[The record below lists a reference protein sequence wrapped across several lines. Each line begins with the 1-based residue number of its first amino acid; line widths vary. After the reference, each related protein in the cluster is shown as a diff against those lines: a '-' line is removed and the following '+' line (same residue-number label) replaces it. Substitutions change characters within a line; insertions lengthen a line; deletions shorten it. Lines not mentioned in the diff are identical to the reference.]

1 MGNEKGKVLVVDDQ
15 RVLRLS
21 LAGIIE
27 DHGYEVTDVE
37 DGYQAIEAV
46 RTTDYDL
53 VFMDI
58 KMPGI
63 NGVQAFRE
71 IKKINPKA
79 VVVMMTGFAV
89 EDLVKDA
96 LDEGAFT
103 VVYKPFDLERVITLI
118 DSVFKS
124 LLVLVVDDRTA
135 DRDILSEIL
144 TDKGYRVAT
153 AADGKEAISMAGDS
167 HYHIIFMDI
176 KMPGIDGFA
185 TFEAIKDMNPE
196 ARVIFMTGFVVDDSL
211 REALDAGAY
220 PIAYKPLDI
229 ENLCGLLAQISAEKV
244 KWPQGQQKSW
254 WWKTMPS
261 CGSPWR
267 TSWRIRDTG

>member
-15 RVLRLS
+15 RVLCLS

-135 DRDILSEIL
+135 DRDILSEIF

-153 AADGKEAISMAGDS
+153 AADGKESISMAGDS
-167 HYHIIFMDI
+167 HYDIIFMDI

-220 PIAYKPLDI
+220 PKAYKPLDI
-229 ENLCGLLAQISAEKV
+229 ENLCGLLPQISAEKV
-244 KWPQGQQKSW
+244 K
-254 WWKTMPS
+254 
-261 CGSPWR
+261 
-267 TSWRIRDTG
+267 

>member
-1 MGNEKGKVLVVDDQ
+1 MANGKGKVLVVDDQ

-27 DHGYEVTDVE
+27 DQGYDVTDVE

-46 RTTDYDL
+46 RASAFDL

-71 IKKINPKA
+71 IKKINPKT

-96 LDEGAFT
+96 LEEGAFT
-103 VVYKPFDLERVITLI
+103 VVYKPFELERVITLI

-135 DRDILSEIL
+135 DRDVLSDIL

-153 AADGKEAISMAGDS
+153 AADGKEAVRMAGDS
-167 HYHIIFMDI
+167 HYDIIFMDI
-176 KMPGIDGFA
+176 KMPGMDGFA
-185 TFEAIKDMNPE
+185 TFQEIKAVNPE
-196 ARVIFMTGFVVDDSL
+196 ARVIFMTGFVVDESL
-211 REALDAGAY
+211 KEALDAGAY

-229 ENLCGLLAQISAEKV
+229 ENLCALLAQVTAEK
-244 KWPQGQQKSW
+244 G
-254 WWKTMPS
+254 
-261 CGSPWR
+261 
-267 TSWRIRDTG
+267 I

>member
-1 MGNEKGKVLVVDDQ
+1 MANGKGKVLVVDDQ

-27 DHGYEVTDVE
+27 DQGYDVTDVE

-46 RTTDYDL
+46 RASAFDL

-71 IKKINPKA
+71 IKKINPKT

-96 LDEGAFT
+96 LEEGAFT
-103 VVYKPFDLERVITLI
+103 VVYKPFELERVITLI

-135 DRDILSEIL
+135 DRDVLSDIL

-153 AADGKEAISMAGDS
+153 AADGKEAIRMAGDS
-167 HYHIIFMDI
+167 HYDIIFMDI
-176 KMPGIDGFA
+176 KMPGMDGFA
-185 TFEAIKDMNPE
+185 TFQEIKALNPE
-196 ARVIFMTGFVVDDSL
+196 ARVIFMTGFVVDESL
-211 REALDAGAY
+211 KEALDAGAY

-229 ENLCGLLAQISAEKV
+229 ENLCALLAQVTAEKV
-244 KWPQGQQKSW
+244 
-254 WWKTMPS
+254 
-261 CGSPWR
+261 
-267 TSWRIRDTG
+267 I

>member
-27 DHGYEVTDVE
+27 DQWYEVTDVE
-37 DGYQAIEAV
+37 DGDQAIEAV
-46 RTTDYDL
+46 RESNYDL

-71 IKKINPKA
+71 IKKINPDS

-96 LDEGAFT
+96 LEEGAFT
-103 VVYKPFDLERVITLI
+103 VVYKPFELERVITLI

-135 DRDILSEIL
+135 DRDVLSEIL
-144 TDKGYRVAT
+144 TDKGYFVAT
-153 AADGKEAISMAGDS
+153 VADGKQAIEMAGDS
-167 HYHIIFMDI
+167 HYDIIFMDI
-176 KMPGIDGFA
+176 KMPGMDGLA
-185 TFEAIKDMNPE
+185 TFEEIKSMNPE
-196 ARVIFMTGFVVDDSL
+196 ARVIFMTGFVVEESL
-211 REALDAGAY
+211 KEALDAGAY

-229 ENLCGLLAQISAEKV
+229 DNICGLLAQVSAEKV
-244 KWPQGQQKSW
+244 K
-254 WWKTMPS
+254 
-261 CGSPWR
+261 
-267 TSWRIRDTG
+267 

>member
-27 DHGYEVTDVE
+27 DQWYEVTDVE

-46 RTTDYDL
+46 RESNYDL

-71 IKKINPKA
+71 IKKINPDS

-96 LDEGAFT
+96 LEEGAFT
-103 VVYKPFDLERVITLI
+103 VVYKPFELERVITLI

-135 DRDILSEIL
+135 DRDVLSEIL
-144 TDKGYRVAT
+144 TDKGYFVAT
-153 AADGKEAISMAGDS
+153 AADGKQAIEMTGDS
-167 HYHIIFMDI
+167 HYDIIFMDI
-176 KMPGIDGFA
+176 NMPGMDGLA
-185 TFEAIKDMNPE
+185 TFEEIKSMNPE
-196 ARVIFMTGFVVDDSL
+196 ARVIFMTGFVVEESL
-211 REALDAGAY
+211 KEALDAGAY

-229 ENLCGLLAQISAEKV
+229 DNICGLLAQVSAEKV
-244 KWPQGQQKSW
+244 K
-254 WWKTMPS
+254 
-261 CGSPWR
+261 
-267 TSWRIRDTG
+267 

>member
-27 DHGYEVTDVE
+27 DQWYEVTDVE

-46 RTTDYDL
+46 RESNYDL

-71 IKKINPKA
+71 IKKINPDS

-96 LDEGAFT
+96 LEEGAFT
-103 VVYKPFDLERVITLI
+103 VVYKPFELERVITLI

-135 DRDILSEIL
+135 DRDVLSEIL
-144 TDKGYRVAT
+144 TDKGYFVAT
-153 AADGKEAISMAGDS
+153 AADGKQAIEMAGDG
-167 HYHIIFMDI
+167 HYDIIFMDI
-176 KMPGIDGFA
+176 KMPGMDGLA
-185 TFEAIKDMNPE
+185 TFEEIKSMNPE
-196 ARVIFMTGFVVDDSL
+196 ARVIFMTGFVVEESL
-211 REALDAGAY
+211 KEALDAGAY

-229 ENLCGLLAQISAEKV
+229 DNICGLLAQVSAEKV
-244 KWPQGQQKSW
+244 K
-254 WWKTMPS
+254 
-261 CGSPWR
+261 
-267 TSWRIRDTG
+267 

>member
-27 DHGYEVTDVE
+27 YQWYEVTDVE

-46 RTTDYDL
+46 RESNYDL

-71 IKKINPKA
+71 IKKINPDS

-96 LDEGAFT
+96 LEEWAFT
-103 VVYKPFDLERVITLI
+103 VVYKPFELERVITLI

-135 DRDILSEIL
+135 DRDVLSEIL
-144 TDKGYRVAT
+144 TDKGYFVAT
-153 AADGKEAISMAGDS
+153 AADGKQAIEMAGDS
-167 HYHIIFMDI
+167 HYDIIFMDI
-176 KMPGIDGFA
+176 KMPGMDGLA
-185 TFEAIKDMNPE
+185 TFEEIKSMNPE
-196 ARVIFMTGFVVDDSL
+196 ARVIFMTGFVVEESL
-211 REALDAGAY
+211 KEALDAGAY

-229 ENLCGLLAQISAEKV
+229 DNICGLLAQVSAEKV
-244 KWPQGQQKSW
+244 K
-254 WWKTMPS
+254 
-261 CGSPWR
+261 
-267 TSWRIRDTG
+267 

>member
-27 DHGYEVTDVE
+27 DQWYEVTDVE

-46 RTTDYDL
+46 RESNYDL

-71 IKKINPKA
+71 IKKINPDS

-96 LDEGAFT
+96 LEEGAFT
-103 VVYKPFDLERVITLI
+103 VVYKPFELERVITLI

-135 DRDILSEIL
+135 DRDVLSEIL
-144 TDKGYRVAT
+144 TDKGYFVAT
-153 AADGKEAISMAGDS
+153 AADGKQAIEMTGDS
-167 HYHIIFMDI
+167 HYDIIFMDI
-176 KMPGIDGFA
+176 NMPGMDGLA
-185 TFEAIKDMNPE
+185 TFEEIKSMNPE
-196 ARVIFMTGFVVDDSL
+196 ARVIFMTGFVVEESL
-211 REALDAGAY
+211 KEALDAGAY

-229 ENLCGLLAQISAEKV
+229 DNICRLLAQVSAEKV
-244 KWPQGQQKSW
+244 K
-254 WWKTMPS
+254 
-261 CGSPWR
+261 
-267 TSWRIRDTG
+267 

>member
-27 DHGYEVTDVE
+27 DHRYEVTDVE

-46 RTTDYDL
+46 RATDYDL

-63 NGVQAFRE
+63 
-71 IKKINPKA
+71 
-79 VVVMMTGFAV
+79 
-89 EDLVKDA
+89 
-96 LDEGAFT
+96 
-103 VVYKPFDLERVITLI
+103 
-118 DSVFKS
+118 
-124 LLVLVVDDRTA
+124 
-135 DRDILSEIL
+135 
-144 TDKGYRVAT
+144 
-153 AADGKEAISMAGDS
+153 
-167 HYHIIFMDI
+167 
-176 KMPGIDGFA
+176 DGFA
-185 TFEAIKDMNPE
+185 PFEAMKDMNPE